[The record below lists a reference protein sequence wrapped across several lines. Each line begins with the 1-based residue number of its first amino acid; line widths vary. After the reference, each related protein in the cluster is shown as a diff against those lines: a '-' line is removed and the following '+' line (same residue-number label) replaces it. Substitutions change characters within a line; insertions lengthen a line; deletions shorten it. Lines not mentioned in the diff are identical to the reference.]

1 MKCHGLGDFNMTMNS
16 ETATQAVIPLAS
28 ADFDVATRT
37 GVTLV
42 DFWAPWCG
50 PCRMQTP
57 VLEHLANRLGNRA
70 RIAKVNVD
78 EAPELA
84 GRFQITGIPTL
95 LLFKEGRLVRQFV
108 GLQSAA
114 VLVAALEAVA

>member
-1 MKCHGLGDFNMTMNS
+1 MNS
-16 ETATQAVIPLAS
+16 ETATHPLIQLS
-28 ADFDVATRT
+28 TADFDPAIQS

-84 GRFQITGIPTL
+84 SRFQITSIPTL

-108 GLQSAA
+108 GLQSAK
-114 VLVAALEAVA
+114 VLAAALEAVA